1 MADYN
6 DFVKIDIRAGVITR
20 AEIFE
25 RARNPAYKVWVDFG
39 PDLGVK
45 ASSAQI
51 THHYKI
57 EELPGRPVLGVVNI
71 GQRNIAGFVSEFLL
85 LGLPDAKG
93 QIHLASYDNKESL
106 LGAKL
111 C

>member
-6 DFVKIDIRAGVITR
+6 DFAKIDIRAGVITK
-20 AEIFE
+20 AEVFE
-25 RARNPAYKVWVDFG
+25 RAKNPAYKVWVDFG
-39 PDLGVK
+39 PELGIK

-51 THHYKI
+51 TQHYAVS
-57 EELPGRPVLGVVNI
+57 ELVGKAVLGVVNI

-93 QIHLASYDNKESL
+93 HIRLATYDHDASL
-106 LGAKL
+106 LGARL